1 MAITVGVFGAT
12 GYTGRELVRLLKRH
26 PEAKVEF
33 TTGSGGGHLPHES
46 GLTRAADAYFLCL
59 PHGVAAT
66 YVVRLLKT
74 QPQAR
79 IIDLSGDLRLPTA
92 EEYQRWYAT
101 EHPAPELLG
110 KVPYGL
116 CEIYR
121 DRLRGARIISNPG
134 CYATSMLLPL
144 IPLLRQGLIAKE
156 DIIIDAK
163 SGASG
168 AGRALREELLFC
180 EVLGN
185 FWAYSPGHTH
195 RHVGEVEWILE
206 DSASCKTRLTFCPHL
221 LPVRRGILSA
231 IYVKALR
238 PAAELSQ
245 ALRAFYAGSPFVR
258 VVENKPPR
266 PSQVARTNN
275 CLMSIHPTVGDR
287 AVIFSVID
295 NLMKGAAG
303 QAVQNLNLAF
313 GLDEAAGL
321 PSEEVA

>member
-1 MAITVGVFGAT
+1 LAIKVGVFGAT
-12 GYTGRELVRLLKRH
+12 GYTGRELIRLLRRH
-26 PEAKVEF
+26 PKATVEF

-46 GLTRAADAYFLCL
+46 GLAHAADAHFLCL

-66 YVVRLLKT
+66 YVARLQES
-74 QPQAR
+74 QPNAR

-92 EEYQRWYAT
+92 DEYKHWYAT
-101 EHPAPELLG
+101 EHPAPHLLG

-121 DRLRGARIISNPG
+121 ERLRGARIISNPG

-156 DIIIDAK
+156 DIIVDAK

-168 AGRALREELLFC
+168 AGRALREDLLFC

-185 FWAYSPGHTH
+185 FWAYSPGRTH

-206 DSASCKTRLTFCPHL
+206 DSANCETKLTFCPHL

-231 IYVKALR
+231 IYVKALK
-238 PAAELSQ
+238 PAEALSQ

-258 VVENKPPR
+258 VVDKPPR
-266 PSQVARTNN
+266 PSHVARTNN

-287 AVIFSVID
+287 VVIFSVID

-313 GLDEAAGL
+313 ELEEAAGL
-321 PSEEVA
+321 PSEEIA

>member
-1 MAITVGVFGAT
+1 MAIKVGVFGAT

-26 PEAKVEF
+26 PEAQIAF
-33 TTGSGGGHLPHES
+33 STGTGGAHVPHES
-46 GLTRAADAYFLCL
+46 GLARSADAYFLCL

-66 YVVRLLKT
+66 YVARLHST
-74 QPQAR
+74 QPEAR
-79 IIDLSGDLRLPTA
+79 IIDLSGDLRLPTV
-92 EEYQRWYAT
+92 EDYRHWYAA
-101 EHPAPELLG
+101 EHPAPGFLG
-110 KVPYGL
+110 KIPYGL

-121 DRLRGARIISNPG
+121 ERLRGARIISNPG

-156 DIIIDAK
+156 DIIVDAK

-185 FWAYSPGHTH
+185 FWAYSPGRTH

-206 DSASCKTRLTFCPHL
+206 DSANCKTTLTFCPHL

-238 PAAELSQ
+238 PVTELSE
-245 ALRAFYAGSPFVR
+245 ALRTFYGGAPFVR
-258 VVENKPPR
+258 VVDKPPR
-266 PSQVARTNN
+266 PSHVARTNN
-275 CLMSIHPTVGDR
+275 CLMSLHPTAGDR
-287 AVIFSVID
+287 IVIFSVID

-303 QAVQNLNLAF
+303 QAIQNFNLAF
-313 GLDEAAGL
+313 ELDEGLGL
-321 PSEEVA
+321 PCEEAA